1 MRREREVG
9 RARATPY
16 PARVRIIAGEY
27 RGRRLE
33 AVPGD
38 GTRPMLDR
46 VKESL
51 FSTLQSRFDG
61 ARVLDLF
68 AGTGSLGLE
77 ALSRGAAH
85 VRLVESHVAALKVLR
100 DNAKAL
106 DVVKRVE
113 IVRGDA
119 LDPAL
124 WDVAGAA
131 PDVVFCDPPYP
142 LLESGPLRRKLFDAI
157 RALVLERMS
166 DGILVFHSPRR
177 VVLASEFGAGL
188 SIEEREY
195 GTSSLWYV
203 ERAAEAGA

>member
-1 MRREREVG
+1 M
-9 RARATPY
+9 
-16 PARVRIIAGEY
+16 RIIAGEY

-85 VRLVESHVAALKVLR
+85 VRLVERHPKALEVLR
-100 DNAKAL
+100 ANAKDL
-106 DVVKRVE
+106 DVLARVE
-113 IVRGDA
+113 ITRGDA

-131 PDVVFCDPPYP
+131 PDVVFFDSPYP
-142 LLESGPLRRKLFDAI
+142 MLEQGGVRKMMFDAM

-166 DGILVFHSPRR
+166 GGVLVFHSPRR

-188 SIEEREY
+188 AIEEREY

-203 ERAAEAGA
+203 ERAAEANA